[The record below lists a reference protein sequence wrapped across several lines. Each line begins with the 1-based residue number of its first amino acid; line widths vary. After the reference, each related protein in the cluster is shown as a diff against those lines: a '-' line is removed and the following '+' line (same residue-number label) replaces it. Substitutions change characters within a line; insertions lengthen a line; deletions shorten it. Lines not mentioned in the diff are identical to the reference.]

1 MNDFKDNSWNDKPR
15 KRPRRYSG
23 PALNEE
29 IQQLPGGAPRM
40 AALREAIAQADREE
54 DHRWRLFFRYDY
66 ACEAIFRDD
75 PPSVCRWR
83 QNSRLFLKSTP
94 TPWAPAARRCT

>member
-29 IQQLPGGAPRM
+29 IQQLPEIGRASC
-40 AALREAIAQADREE
+40 RERVVRA
-54 DHRWRLFFRYDY
+54 
-66 ACEAIFRDD
+66 
-75 PPSVCRWR
+75 V
-83 QNSRLFLKSTP
+83 
-94 TPWAPAARRCT
+94 